1 MSIKKIKVASIFVN
15 EEKSITSKKDGKVYN
30 LCEANVKVADD
41 CKNYAGKYIK
51 ISFFEDKEKKRSA
64 TSLAEYYKTQN
75 NEKEVYIDVTEQKY
89 TNKDGEEAVSL
100 IGKKPSKAKL
110 EAYLELLAE
119 MGK

>member
-1 MSIKKIKVASIFVN
+1 MIKKIKVASIFVN

-41 CKNYAGKYIK
+41 CKAYAGKYIK
-51 ISFFEDKEKKRSA
+51 MSFFEDIEKKRSA
-64 TSLAEYYKTQN
+64 LSLAEYYKAQN

-89 TNKDGEEAVSL
+89 VNKDGVDAVSL
-100 IGKKPSKAKL
+100 VGKKPSKAKL
-110 EAYLELLAE
+110 EAYLELLEE